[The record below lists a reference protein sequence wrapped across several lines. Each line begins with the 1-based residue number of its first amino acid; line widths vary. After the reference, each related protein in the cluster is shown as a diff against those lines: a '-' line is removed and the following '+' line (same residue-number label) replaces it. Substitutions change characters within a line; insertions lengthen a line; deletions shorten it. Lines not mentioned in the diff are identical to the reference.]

1 MSISR
6 RNTLIRTVASV
17 CGDITAGTAMAA
29 VCIWV
34 IESAALGLFLS
45 FLIWLLGTL
54 LALAV
59 SQYVVHPTV
68 NSLLS
73 DRKLDLAADAFIDL
87 AAVVHGVGAQVT
99 DGITR
104 YMRSSFSALT
114 ARLRTA

>member
-6 RNTLIRTVASV
+6 RNTLIRTVAAV
-17 CGDITAGTAMAA
+17 CGDITAGAAMAA
-29 VCIWV
+29 ACIWI

-45 FLIWLLGTL
+45 FLVWLLGTL

-73 DRKLDLAADAFIDL
+73 DRKLDLAADALIGF
-87 AAVVHGVGAQVT
+87 AGAVHDAGAQVT

-104 YMRSSFSALT
+104 LVRSSFDALT